1 MAGFALGLPQA
12 QALAVPALPPT
23 RWALSGEG
31 TRRRGRGRA
40 SRSLADQALSAACS
54 HSSPPTSPK
63 TELNRCCRA
72 RPHPAPASA
81 APGRPR
87 RLLTALSRGP
97 LQDSPFVP
105 WAGRATAASQA
116 RPGSRG
122 LRLGAAR
129 LQPTGTAAVIG
140 HICGRAAFVCLIAS
154 GDCIWRVGNERL
166 HWAVG
171 GGLAPLQ
178 AAPHLLRA
186 LWPAVPTALLAEG
199 ECGPSSRTRGT
210 KEAGRGTRVTEV
222 PPRSHQGPTRGAE
235 PAGGRGEW
243 GAPPKAASEGSTPES
258 KQGVSGDRGS
268 DM

>member
-1 MAGFALGLPQA
+1 MFPQ
-12 QALAVPALPPT
+12 QPT
-23 RWALSGEG
+23 HKSKNR
-31 TRRRGRGRA
+31 
-40 SRSLADQALSAACS
+40 
-54 HSSPPTSPK
+54 
-63 TELNRCCRA
+63 TE

-81 APGRPR
+81 APGWPR
-87 RLLTALSRGP
+87 RLLTAPSRGP

-105 WAGRATAASQA
+105 WAGRGTAASQA

-140 HICGRAAFVCLIAS
+140 HVCGRAAFVCLIAS

-166 HWAVG
+166 RWAVG

-210 KEAGRGTRVTEV
+210 KEAGRGTRVTED
-222 PPRSHQGPTRGAE
+222 PPRSHRGLTKVPREGPSRQG
-235 PAGGRGEW
+235 AGGSGE
-243 GAPPKAASEGSTPES
+243 APAKAASEGSTPES

>member
-1 MAGFALGLPQA
+1 MFPQQPTHKSKNGTEPVLQGAAPPGACLCCARAA
-12 QALAVPALPPT
+12 QAPPHGPEP
-23 RWALSGEG
+23 WAPPGQ
-31 TRRRGRGRA
+31 
-40 SRSLADQALSAACS
+40 SLR
-54 HSSPPTSPK
+54 T
-63 TELNRCCRA
+63 
-72 RPHPAPASA
+72 
-81 APGRPR
+81 
-87 RLLTALSRGP
+87 
-97 LQDSPFVP
+97 P
-105 WAGRATAASQA
+105 WAGRGTAASQA

-140 HICGRAAFVCLIAS
+140 HVCGRAASVCLIAS

-166 HWAVG
+166 RWAVG

-210 KEAGRGTRVTEV
+210 KEAGRGTRVTED
-222 PPRSHQGPTRGAE
+222 PPRSHRGLTKVPREGPSRQG
-235 PAGGRGEW
+235 AGGSGE
-243 GAPPKAASEGSTPES
+243 APAKAASEGSTPES

>member
-1 MAGFALGLPQA
+1 MFPQQPTHKSKNGTEPVLQGA
-12 QALAVPALPPT
+12 APP
-23 RWALSGEG
+23 G
-31 TRRRGRGRA
+31 
-40 SRSLADQALSAACS
+40 
-54 HSSPPTSPK
+54 
-63 TELNRCCRA
+63 
-72 RPHPAPASA
+72 PASA
-81 APGRPR
+81 VPGRPR

-97 LQDSPFVP
+97 LQDSPFAP

-140 HICGRAAFVCLIAS
+140 HVCGRAAFVCLIAS
-154 GDCIWRVGNERL
+154 GDCIWQVGNERL
-166 HWAVG
+166 RWAVG

-222 PPRSHQGPTRGAE
+222 PREGPSRQG
-235 PAGGRGEW
+235 AGGSGE
-243 GAPPKAASEGSTPES
+243 APP
-258 KQGVSGDRGS
+258 QGCLRGVHP
-268 DM
+268 